1 MVKKTNQS
9 TSKSV
14 NPSLNPF
21 IAPANKPSKQPIA
34 TNMFEYLNN
43 HVRSLNDSKV
53 FAGIMIIIINI
64 ASKFVTF
71 KVSKTVESYLKFTF
85 SRDILVF
92 AITWMGTRDIYIA
105 IGMTLLFVFI
115 ADYLLNENSAFCCLP
130 ESYTSKQVALLD
142 NQNKEPTQE
151 EIVKAKMVLEKVS
164 PQGDTLAD
172 PNRNQVYKEGFYP
185 GALPTG
191 PLDDHQTPSII
202 RG

>member
-1 MVKKTNQS
+1 MVKKNQS
-9 TSKSV
+9 AT
-14 NPSLNPF
+14 NPSINPF
-21 IAPANKPSKQPIA
+21 IAPANKPSKQPPA
-34 TNMFEYLNN
+34 KTMFEYLNN
-43 HVRSLNDSKV
+43 HIRSLNDSKI
-53 FAGIMIIIINI
+53 FAGMMIIIINI

-130 ESYTSKQVALLD
+130 KSYTSRQVALLD
-142 NQNKEPTQE
+142 NPNKEPTQE

-164 PQGDTLAD
+164 PQGDSLAD
-172 PNRNQVYKEGFYP
+172 PNRNQVYKEGFYS

-191 PLDDHQTPSII
+191 DDPQAPSLI

>member
-1 MVKKTNQS
+1 MVKKNKS
-9 TSKSV
+9 SV

-21 IAPANKPSKQPIA
+21 IAPANKPTKQPVA

-43 HVRSLNDSKV
+43 HIRSLNDSKI

-115 ADYLLNENSAFCCLP
+115 ADYLLNENSDFCCLP
-130 ESYTSKQVALLD
+130 KSYTSKQVALLD
-142 NQNKEPTQE
+142 NPNKEPTQE
-151 EIVKAKMVLEKVS
+151 EIIKAKMVLEKAN

-172 PNRNQVYKEGFYP
+172 PNHNQVYKEGFSVNMN
-185 GALPTG
+185 GV
-191 PLDDHQTPSII
+191 SN
-202 RG
+202 